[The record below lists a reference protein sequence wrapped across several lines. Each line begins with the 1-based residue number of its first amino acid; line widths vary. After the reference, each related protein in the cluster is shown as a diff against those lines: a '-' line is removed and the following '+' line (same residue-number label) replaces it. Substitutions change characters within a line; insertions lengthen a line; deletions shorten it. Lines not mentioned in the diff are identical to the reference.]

1 MKEIFD
7 QFLVTLAQTERM
19 PARGLALYQQNLLVR
34 LVRHAHTA
42 LPFYRERLACLF
54 AANGQV
60 DLSRWNEVP
69 ILGRDDVAARGSEM
83 RVPDLAEEYG
93 EIAEARTSGSTG
105 VPLDI
110 ATNGMVYFCAMALLT
125 RTARRFGMDTARP
138 LATIGRYRYHPI
150 PPWPEGSVTSGWS
163 MSDPDTPAYQLE
175 LTTPV
180 AQQLEWLARRK
191 APYLRTQPSGA
202 LALAHAV
209 TPQEGRALGIETV
222 LLNGENVPDGAREII
237 AERLGARAAAFY
249 SCQEIGHI
257 ASECEVA
264 AHYHV
269 AAENALVE
277 IVDDRGRDVRPGER
291 GRVIVTGLYN
301 YVMPFIRYELGDIA
315 VAGEAGCPC
324 GRTLPVIARVEGRS
338 RNAFVFRDGSRMWP
352 RTSMVRAMA
361 RFVPFTRFQLVQL
374 DFERIEFR
382 YLPDGSGRVPDVVSL
397 NAHARAAFHPS
408 VQFDLV
414 EVDALPPGP
423 SGKFEEFISKVS
435 AATPAGPIDRSKP
448 VAQ

>member
-7 QFLVTLAQTERM
+7 QFLGTLAKTERL
-19 PARGLALYQQNLLVR
+19 PPRALAQYQQDLLVR
-34 LVRHAHTA
+34 LVRHAHAA
-42 LPFYRERLACLF
+42 LPFYRDRLACLF
-54 AANGQV
+54 AANGEV

-69 ILGRDDVAARGSEM
+69 ILGRDDVAARSGEM
-83 RVPDLAEEYG
+83 RVADLSAEYG

-105 VPLDI
+105 VALDI
-110 ATNGMVYFCAMALLT
+110 ATNGMVYFCAVALLT

-138 LATIGRYRYHPI
+138 LATIGRYRYNPI
-150 PPWPEGSVTSGWS
+150 PPWPDGDISSGWS
-163 MSDPDTPAYQLE
+163 MSNPDTPTYQLE

-180 AQQLEWLARRK
+180 EQQIEWIARRK

-202 LALAHAV
+202 LAIAHAV
-209 TPQEGRALGIETV
+209 TRQEGRALGIETV

-257 ASECEVA
+257 ASVCEA
-264 AHYHV
+264 APHYHV
-269 AAENALVE
+269 ASENALVE

-315 VAGEAGCPC
+315 VAGADCPC

-361 RFVPFTRFQLVQL
+361 PFVPFTRFQMVQL

-382 YLPDGSGRVPDVVSL
+382 YLPDGSGRAPDVAGL
-397 NAHARAAFHPS
+397 AAHARAAFHPS
-408 VQFDLV
+408 VEFDLV
-414 EVDALPPGP
+414 EVDALHPGP
-423 SGKFEEFISKVS
+423 SGKFEEFISRV
-435 AATPAGPIDRSKP
+435 ATAPAGGTIER
-448 VAQ
+448 

>member
-1 MKEIFD
+1 MKDIFD
-7 QFLVTLAQTERM
+7 QFLGTLAKTERL
-19 PARGLALYQQNLLVR
+19 PARALAHYQRDLLVR
-34 LVRHAHTA
+34 LIRHAHAA
-42 LPFYRERLACLF
+42 LPFYRDRLACLF
-54 AANGQV
+54 AANGEV

-69 ILGRDDVAARGSEM
+69 ILGRDDVAARGREM
-83 RVPDLAEEYG
+83 RVADLSAEYG

-105 VPLDI
+105 MALDI

-138 LATIGRYRYHPI
+138 LATIGRYRYNPI
-150 PPWPEGSVTSGWS
+150 PPWPDGDISSGWS
-163 MSDPDTPAYQLE
+163 MSDPDTPTYQLE

-180 AQQLEWLARRK
+180 EQQIEWIARRK

-202 LALAHAV
+202 LAIAHAV

-222 LLNGENVPDGAREII
+222 LLNGETVPDGAREII

-257 ASECEVA
+257 ASECEA
-264 AHYHV
+264 APHYHV
-269 AAENALVE
+269 ASENALVE
-277 IVDDRGRDVRPGER
+277 IVDDRGRDVAPGER

-315 VAGEAGCPC
+315 VADVDCPC

-361 RFVPFTRFQLVQL
+361 HFVPFTRFQMVQL

-382 YLPDGSGRVPDVVSL
+382 YLPDGSGRAPDVAGL
-397 NAHARAAFHPS
+397 NAHARTVFHPS
-408 VQFDLV
+408 VELDPV
-414 EVDALPPGP
+414 EVDALHPGP
-423 SGKFEEFISKVS
+423 SGKFEEFISEVS
-435 AATPAGPIDRSKP
+435 AAPSAGAMAR
-448 VAQ
+448 

>member
-7 QFLVTLAQTERM
+7 QFLKTLAQTERL
-19 PARGLALYQQNLLVR
+19 PARALALYQQDLLIR

-42 LPFYRERLACLF
+42 LPFYRDRLACLF
-54 AANGQV
+54 APNGEV

-69 ILGRDDVAARGSEM
+69 LLTRDDVAARGAEM
-83 RVPDLAEEYG
+83 RVLDLAAEYG

-110 ATNGMVYFCAMALLT
+110 ATNGMVYFCASALFT
-125 RTARRFGMDTARP
+125 RTARRFGMDTSRP
-138 LATIGRYRYHPI
+138 LATIGRYRHRPI
-150 PPWPEGSVTSGWS
+150 PPYPEGAVSSGWS
-163 MSDPDTPAYQLE
+163 MSDPDTPAYRLE

-180 AQQLEWLARRK
+180 DQQLEWLSRRK

-202 LALAHAV
+202 LAIAHAV
-209 TPQEGRALGIETV
+209 TPDDGRALGIETV

-257 ASECEVA
+257 ASECEA
-264 AHYHV
+264 APHYHV

-277 IVDDRGRDVRPGER
+277 IVDDRGRDVAPGER

-301 YVMPFIRYELGDIA
+301 YVMPFIRYELGDVA
-315 VAGEAGCPC
+315 VAGAGDCPC

-352 RTSMVRAMA
+352 RTSMVRAMHP
-361 RFVPFTRFQLVQL
+361 FVPFVRFQLIQL

-382 YLPDGSGRVPDVVSL
+382 YLPDGSGRTPDVAGL
-397 NAHARAAFHPS
+397 NAHARRVFHTS
-408 VQFDLV
+408 VEIDPV
-414 EVDALPPGP
+414 EVDALVPGP
-423 SGKFEEFISKVS
+423 SGKFEEFVS
-435 AATPAGPIDRSKP
+435 RVPAARAAGPIDR
-448 VAQ
+448 

>member
-42 LPFYRERLACLF
+42 LPIYRDRLACLF

-138 LATIGRYRYHPI
+138 LATIGRYRI
-150 PPWPEGSVTSGWS
+150 PPWPEGSTSCGWS

-180 AQQLEWLARRK
+180 AQQLEWIVRRK
-191 APYLRTQPSGA
+191 APTARGCG
-202 LALAHAV
+202 HA
-209 TPQEGRALGIETV
+209 P
-222 LLNGENVPDGAREII
+222 P
-237 AERLGARAAAFY
+237 
-249 SCQEIGHI
+249 
-257 ASECEVA
+257 
-264 AHYHV
+264 
-269 AAENALVE
+269 
-277 IVDDRGRDVRPGER
+277 
-291 GRVIVTGLYN
+291 
-301 YVMPFIRYELGDIA
+301 
-315 VAGEAGCPC
+315 
-324 GRTLPVIARVEGRS
+324 
-338 RNAFVFRDGSRMWP
+338 W
-352 RTSMVRAMA
+352 
-361 RFVPFTRFQLVQL
+361 
-374 DFERIEFR
+374 
-382 YLPDGSGRVPDVVSL
+382 SGRWRRSSRSP
-397 NAHARAAFHPS
+397 AFRWFNS
-408 VQFDLV
+408 T
-414 EVDALPPGP
+414 
-423 SGKFEEFISKVS
+423 SS
-435 AATPAGPIDRSKP
+435 A
-448 VAQ
+448 